1 MAKKDDVNYENDDT
15 IEYNKEGDLI
25 SFYKFSKLRSSKNI
39 SWWIIYKNMYMY
51 KSQKYHNKIYHMQ
64 KYNDALE

>member
-25 SFYKFSKLRSSKNI
+25 SFYKFSKLQSSKNI
-39 SWWIIYKNMYMY
+39 S
-51 KSQKYHNKIYHMQ
+51 
-64 KYNDALE
+64 